1 MDSKIQ
7 RMLVLFLTI
16 VTVLVTAS
24 TGQAALYDRGGGL
37 IYDDYH
43 DITWLQDANYAGT
56 SGYDDDGMMNWYEAM
71 EWSEN
76 LVFQGYN
83 DWRLPTLIPP
93 YYGFGWTETEMGHLY
108 YIDLGGRENEPP
120 QSWEPFIEWGNM
132 YVNAIIDCWSC
143 VNLGPDDAW
152 AFRFKGDDMGG
163 DQNAFSKD
171 YSQFFAWAVR
181 DGDSSPVP
189 LPATI
194 WMLASGMAGLG
205 FLKRKGIDK
214 IRFLNQ
220 ELRR

>member
-1 MDSKIQ
+1 MDSKLQ

-24 TGQAALYDRGGGL
+24 TGQATLYDRGGGL

-43 DITWLQDANYAGT
+43 DITWLQDANYART
-56 SGYDDDGMMNWYEAM
+56 SGYDDNGKMNWYEAM

-76 LVFQGYN
+76 FVFQGYN

-108 YIDLGGRENEPP
+108 YIDLGGRDSELPE
-120 QSWEPFIEWGNM
+120 SWEPFINM
-132 YVNAIIDCWSC
+132 LPVRGTVIYWSC
-143 VNLGPDDAW
+143 INLGPDDAW
-152 AFRFKGDDMGG
+152 GFCFSSNPGLQDSW
-163 DQNAFSKD
+163 SKD
-171 YSQFFAWAVR
+171 MLFFAWAVR
-181 DGDSSPVP
+181 DGDSTPVP
-189 LPATI
+189 LPASV
-194 WMLASGMAGLG
+194 WLLVSGLAGLG

-214 IRFLNQ
+214 IRSLNL